1 MEKKLHEVALD
12 TLGSGA
18 AVELFGAELAKA
30 LANIADVNT
39 AAEAKREI
47 TLTVTIKPSKDRSF
61 GTVAISCR
69 SRLAFIKPYESA
81 FHMGIHEGSVRAFEE
96 DLTQPALPGI
106 ESRKIIPIGGNA

>member
-18 AVELFGAELAKA
+18 AVELFGVELAKA

-61 GTVAISCR
+61 GTVAISGANGSNDGR
-69 SRLAFIKPYESA
+69 S
-81 FHMGIHEGSVRAFEE
+81 
-96 DLTQPALPGI
+96 I
-106 ESRKIIPIGGNA
+106 ENWASM